1 MAGLSEEVKTCVL
14 EAAETLRSL
23 GAELVEFEMPL
34 IEYAMPAYLAILCAE
49 VSSALSRFDGIRY
62 GYRSPNAATANDIYY
77 KSRTEGFG
85 DEVKRRILLG
95 NLVLSHG
102 YYDDYYKKAVQARG
116 MIRREFEKAF
126 ESVDLILSPV
136 CGTTAFELGG
146 RIRDPLAMYA
156 GDTFTA
162 SVNLAGLPA
171 ASAPCGFSA
180 DGLPVGMQLAGRD
193 FGEGAILDTLA
204 HYQQATDFHTRRP
217 KGEAK

>member
-1 MAGLSEEVKTCVL
+1 
-14 EAAETLRSL
+14 
-23 GAELVEFEMPL
+23 
-34 IEYAMPAYLAILCAE
+34 
-49 VSSALSRFDGIRY
+49 
-62 GYRSPNAATANDIYY
+62 
-77 KSRTEGFG
+77 
-85 DEVKRRILLG
+85 
-95 NLVLSHG
+95 LSHG
-102 YYDDYYKKAVQARG
+102 YYDDYYKKAVQTRG
-116 MIRREFEKAF
+116 MIRSAFEKAF

-180 DGLPVGMQLAGRD
+180 DGLPVGMQFAGRD
-193 FGEGAILDTLA
+193 FGEGAILDTLT

-217 KGEAK
+217 KVGANCCRGTGASAPSYLALDEHSASARGALPVRPNLAKKTSEKGGER